1 MLRLYIM
8 SPVTLEERPVMHI
21 PYVIDNQTHTLAEV
35 LRGIL
40 REQGGRALGIAT
52 AYFSVS
58 GYKELRGAEP
68 IGSGDAPWPLC
79 P

>member
-1 MLRLYIM
+1 MR
-8 SPVTLEERPVMHI
+8 I

-40 REQGGRALGIAT
+40 CEHRGRALDIAT

-68 IGSGDAPWPLC
+68 IGSGDS
-79 P
+79 